1 MGARACA
8 NLTTM
13 SDQPVPTRR
22 RTLAPHEVKP
32 LSSDAFF
39 YENEWS
45 RERAEARKRAVKRW
59 LNRLLKRSQGTQA
72 ANLD

>member
-1 MGARACA
+1 
-8 NLTTM
+8 M
-13 SDQPVPTRR
+13 SDQLVPARR

-59 LNRLLKRSQGTQA
+59 INRLLHRSHQPPS
-72 ANLD
+72 

>member
-8 NLTTM
+8 NLTAM
-13 SDQPVPTRR
+13 SDQPVPARR

-59 LNRLLKRSQGTQA
+59 FSWLLHRSSQTPS
-72 ANLD
+72 

>member
-8 NLTTM
+8 NLNVM
-13 SDQPVPTRR
+13 PDQPVTARR
-22 RTLAPHEVKP
+22 RTLAPHEIKP

-45 RERAEARKRAVKRW
+45 RDRAEARKRAVKRW
-59 LNRLLKRSQGTQA
+59 FGRLVKRSRRPQ
-72 ANLD
+72 